1 MEIIFKGRQT
11 DVATRFRDQ
20 ATAKLVKLEKLDQK
34 TIRVDVEVSVERNP
48 RQSSQKERVELTIIS
63 RGPAIRAEA
72 AAEDRFA
79 ALDIALAK
87 LDSRLRRALDRRKRH
102 MPAALRR
109 ASGQTA
115 AVQPRPA
122 SRPAGLSVPAMSPA
136 ATSSAPA
143 PGAASASRAAG
154 SPASASPNLAQSMP
168 RQTITRPGKS
178 GSPDGADPVP
188 SDSVVPIDME
198 GDGPLVVRQKFHH
211 ATPIPIDQALLEM
224 ELVGHDFYLF
234 HDIDEDMPSVVYRRR
249 GYQYGVIRLVE
260 GVGAGPPL
268 SPRAAV
274 RPDRGRRRRSG
285 GPSAGQSGASPASI
299 GSGPDRPA
307 DRAVSLTAPALRR
320 GGSSRRRPS
329 SGARMLRIGRSLQV
343 RPTKGTYHDGKTRKV
358 TVERGK

>member
-20 ATAKLVKLEKLDQK
+20 ATAKLLKLEKLDQK

-63 RGPAIRAEA
+63 RGPSIRAEA

-79 ALDIALAK
+79 ALDLAIAK

-102 MPAALRR
+102 RDAQRTADALRSEQSAETQRSADGQLASPSAAPSPPPAPAAPSADAADVR
-109 ASGQTA
+109 AAARSGSPDVNRSMPGQTI
-115 AVQPRPA
+115 
-122 SRPAGLSVPAMSPA
+122 S
-136 ATSSAPA
+136 
-143 PGAASASRAAG
+143 
-154 SPASASPNLAQSMP
+154 
-168 RQTITRPGKS
+168 RPGKS
-178 GSPDGADPVP
+178 GSPDALDPVP
-188 SDSVVPIDME
+188 SDSVVPIEME

-260 GVGAGPPL
+260 N
-268 SPRAAV
+268 RAAAV
-274 RPDRGRRRRSG
+274 PASRRPAGSEVAAGDL
-285 GPSAGQSGASPASI
+285 AGQPEAMFS
-299 GSGPDRPA
+299 A
-307 DRAVSLTAPALRR
+307 DRLR
-320 GGSSRRRPS
+320 
-329 SGARMLRIGRSLQV
+329 
-343 RPTKGTYHDGKTRKV
+343 
-358 TVERGK
+358 